1 MPVCTGEHSS
11 RQPCYGW
18 DQTKV
23 NRSYGGNPI
32 RSNHPE
38 SLNFGWAP
46 GAEETIRRNR
56 QIAIGCV
63 THAGRRN
70 AKGPHAV
77 HELHR
82 DPADPIVAATAR
94 LCPDPPSTCDSKIL
108 APSGSNRSADGP
120 GLPIIEK
127 LAHAKAQRR
136 KAHRSTSC
144 GFLFLVSFQWHS
156 WITVRFRR
164 TGTHYG
170 HSWLESK
177 VDRMSSLRLTRR
189 GSYLH
194 SLLQD

>member
-1 MPVCTGEHSS
+1 MGLPVCTGEHSS

-108 APSGSNRSADGP
+108 APSGRNRSADGP
-120 GLPIIEK
+120 GFRIIEK
-127 LAHAKAQRR
+127 PAHAKTQRR
-136 KAHRSTSC
+136 KGVMTVAIDRHNASLPRVNAHYIM
-144 GFLFLVSFQWHS
+144 
-156 WITVRFRR
+156 ITIRCLMNGYPSVP
-164 TGTHYG
+164 
-170 HSWLESK
+170 
-177 VDRMSSLRLTRR
+177 M
-189 GSYLH
+189 
-194 SLLQD
+194 